1 MYGFSYVLL
10 AIVLLSAEH
19 VFRKS
24 TGFTRN
30 TLNHSALRTRPKV
43 GKVNRTETFVVA
55 LVQSSKLREIS
66 ADRAT
71 NAFNDNKQ
79 RGLKRIVY

>member
-1 MYGFSYVLL
+1 MYGFRYVLL

-30 TLNHSALRTRPKV
+30 TLNNSVLRTRPKV
-43 GKVNRTETFVVA
+43 EKVNRQQTFAVA
-55 LVQSSKLREIS
+55 LVQSSKLSEIS

-71 NAFNDNKQ
+71 NALNDNKQ